1 MSRISQT
8 PIPNVRPDEPITPA
22 LFNQI
27 IRGANNARQVTGSE
41 GIDVTNIAGMLGLSL
56 SGAPVSKNRS
66 VMVYVDTTI
75 TYGPG
80 MYAGRIFFQDA
91 VLGNTKTASGGVP
104 TVHEQPNPIPNQ
116 QTCVVINTLTF
127 NRTTVPIPLSF
138 VTNGL
143 IEGIATNG
151 MPLVT
156 IQKPETDIWGKI
168 TAVSGTTPGPW
179 NYTAQS
185 TDAVTT
191 FNIVHNLLEVAVNG
205 TTSSAA
211 LVGTPG
217 SLGVNIGSNGTVNG
231 TACVVQSFGVGATV
245 PLFRNPY
252 VVNGPTLL
260 GGAGGWVFSLPNS
273 AQ

>member
-56 SGAPVSKNRS
+56 SGAPVNQNRS

-80 MYAGRIFFQDA
+80 MYAGRIFFQNSI
-91 VLGNTKTASGGVP
+91 LGNTKTATGSVP
-104 TVHEQPNPIPNQ
+104 PVHEPPAPIPNQ
-116 QTCVVINTLTF
+116 QTCVVINTLTY
-127 NRTTVPIPLSF
+127 NRTTVPIPLPF

-156 IQKPETDIWGKI
+156 IQNSEAPIWAKL
-168 TAVSGTTPGPW
+168 TAVSGTVPAPGA
-179 NYTAQS
+179 YTAQ
-185 TDAVTT
+185 TYDGLTT
-191 FNIVHNLLEVAVNG
+191 FARVRNLLEIDW
-205 TTSSAA
+205 
-211 LVGTPG
+211 VGSPG
-217 SLGVNIGSNGTVNG
+217 SQGVTIGSNGTVNG
-231 TACVVQSFGVGATV
+231 TACAVKYLGTNAPVLLMRDPTV
-245 PLFRNPY
+245 S
-252 VVNGPTLL
+252 
-260 GGAGGWVFSLPNS
+260 GGWAFSSINW
-273 AQ
+273 AE